1 MIKGKFPALAVAVAL
16 ALAGAT
22 AYGEG
27 NGEGDPVKG
36 EKIFKKCSICHTI
49 EPDKKKPLGPNLLGV
64 TGRQAGTAD
73 FKYSDAMIA
82 AGEKGLVWGQEN
94 IAEYVADPR
103 AFLREYLDD
112 EKARTKMSFKLRK
125 EQDRKDVA
133 AYLESLSKDPE
144 SLSEE

>member
-1 MIKGKFPALAVAVAL
+1 MIKGKFPALAAAVAL

-22 AYGEG
+22 AY
-27 NGEGDPVKG
+27 GEGDPVKG
-36 EKIFKKCSICHTI
+36 EKIFKKCSICHSI
-49 EPDKKKPLGPNLLGV
+49 EPGKKKPTGPNLLGV
-64 TGRQAGTAD
+64 TGRQAGIAD

-82 AGEKGLVWGQEN
+82 AGEKGLVWDQEN

-103 AFLREYLDD
+103 AYLREYLDD
-112 EKARTKMSFKLRK
+112 EKARNKMSFKLKK

-133 AYLESLSKDPE
+133 AYLESLSEDLE

>member
-82 AGEKGLVWGQEN
+82 AGEKGLVWDQEN
-94 IAEYVADPR
+94 ITEYVADPR

-112 EKARTKMSFKLRK
+112 EKARNKMSFKLKK

-133 AYLESLSKDPE
+133 AYLESLSEDPE

>member
-1 MIKGKFPALAVAVAL
+1 MIKGKFPALAAAVAL

-22 AYGEG
+22 ACGEG
-27 NGEGDPVKG
+27 GGEGDSVKG
-36 EKIFKKCSICHTI
+36 EKIFKKCSICHSI
-49 EPDKKKPLGPNLLGV
+49 EPGRKKSTGPNLLGV
-64 TGRQAGTAD
+64 IGRQAGTAD

-82 AGEKGLVWGQEN
+82 AGEKGLVWDQEN

-103 AFLREYLDD
+103 AYLRKYLDD
-112 EKARTKMSFKLRK
+112 EKARNKMSFKLKK
-125 EQDRKDVA
+125 EQDREDVA

>member
-1 MIKGKFPALAVAVAL
+1 MIKGKFPALAAAVAL

-82 AGEKGLVWGQEN
+82 AGEKGLVWDQEN

-112 EKARTKMSFKLRK
+112 EKARTKMSFKLKK

-133 AYLESLSKDPE
+133 AYLESLSEDPE